1 LQQQRERL
9 ADIQAHLSAV
19 AAEQLLKER
28 VEAAKEQLQ
37 EHITKAGESGE
48 SVEEL
53 TRYLNSLQWEDNSDI
68 AGPMQD
74 LIAQGEQVLRN
85 IQTQHDTCV
94 TELDAAVAT
103 TVCSVF
109 LFFFFPMLLP
119 YLHSTT
125 YGLIEFGNFFIFS
138 TTFFFRATTSSN
150 AWWWRCEILNPPN
163 QPSPIWKP
171 WGCTTAVKGWWCG

>member
-1 LQQQRERL
+1 MQQQRERL

-94 TELDAAVAT
+94 AELDAAVAT

-109 LFFFFPMLLP
+109 LIFFSPNAFALLEQ
-119 YLHSTT
+119 Y
-125 YGLIEFGNFFIFS
+125 N
-138 TTFFFRATTSSN
+138 
-150 AWWWRCEILNPPN
+150 
-163 QPSPIWKP
+163 IW
-171 WGCTTAVKGWWCG
+171 TD

>member
-1 LQQQRERL
+1 M
-9 ADIQAHLSAV
+9 
-19 AAEQLLKER
+19 AAEQVLKER

-68 AGPMQD
+68 AGPMQE

-94 TELDAAVAT
+94 AELDAAVAT

-109 LFFFFPMLLP
+109 LIFFPMLLP
-119 YLHSTT
+119 YLNST
-125 YGLIEFGNFFIFS
+125 YGLIEFGIYFFIFA
-138 TTFFFRATTSSN
+138 TTFFSGRRPAQTLGGGVAKF
-150 AWWWRCEILNPPN
+150 
-163 QPSPIWKP
+163 
-171 WGCTTAVKGWWCG
+171 